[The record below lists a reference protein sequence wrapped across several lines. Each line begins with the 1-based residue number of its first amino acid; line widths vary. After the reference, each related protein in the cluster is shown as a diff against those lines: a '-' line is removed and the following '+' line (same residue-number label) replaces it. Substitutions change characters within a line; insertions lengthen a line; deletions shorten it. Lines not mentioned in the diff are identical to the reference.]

1 MIICIHLFIKERLMI
16 EDLIKFTLL
25 KIPGKLK
32 SYLFI
37 G

>member
-1 MIICIHLFIKERLMI
+1 MIICIHLFIKERLTI

-25 KIPGKLK
+25 KMPGKLK
-32 SYLFI
+32 RHLFI